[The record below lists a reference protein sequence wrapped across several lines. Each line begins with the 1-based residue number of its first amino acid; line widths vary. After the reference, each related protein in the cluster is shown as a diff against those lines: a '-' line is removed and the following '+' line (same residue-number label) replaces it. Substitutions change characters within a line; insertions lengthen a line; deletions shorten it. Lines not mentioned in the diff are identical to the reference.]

1 MKFAKISALLAVLVL
16 FGCSSVKIVPEQVVA
31 GQINDK
37 DNSQTVTRDSV
48 SITLSPADPDMIN
61 YNIQGMVASFN
72 LMIQNGSASEISYDN
87 SSFIL
92 LDSDRRQ
99 YYPLTPEKIREM
111 LTKDSYYLLP
121 YPYVGFYYLEDYEL
135 ARYKNSTGTN
145 LPYYYERNPQDLHL
159 KAFSGEPIIP
169 GAKVAGLIYFNADI
183 SSLKGFTINIYRKGA
198 SKSAPPDFAFPFKV
212 VR

>member
-1 MKFAKISALLAVLVL
+1 MNFVKISALLAVLLL
-16 FGCSSVKIVPEQVVA
+16 FGCSSVKIIPEQVVA
-31 GQINDK
+31 GQINEK
-37 DNSQTVTRDSV
+37 ENSQTVTRDSV

-61 YNIQGMVASFN
+61 YSIQGMVASFN
-72 LMIQNGSASEISYDN
+72 LLIENGSAGELSYDN
-87 SSFIL
+87 SSFLL

-99 YYPLTPEKIREM
+99 Y
-111 LTKDSYYLLP
+111 

-183 SSLKGFTINIYRKGA
+183 SSMKGFTINIYRKGA
-198 SKSAPPDFAFPFKV
+198 PKSAPPDFAFPFKV

>member
-1 MKFAKISALLAVLVL
+1 MNFVKISALLAVLLL
-16 FGCSSVKIVPEQVVA
+16 FGCSSVKIIPEQVVA
-31 GQINDK
+31 GQINEK
-37 DNSQTVTRDSV
+37 ENSQTVTRDSV

-61 YNIQGMVASFN
+61 YSIQGMVASFN
-72 LMIQNGSASEISYDN
+72 LLIENGSAGELSYDN
-87 SSFIL
+87 SSFLL

-183 SSLKGFTINIYRKGA
+183 SSMKGFTINIYRKGA
-198 SKSAPPDFAFPFKV
+198 PKSAPPDFAFPFKV